1 MPPPPSVHRKLKTAQ
16 RVDGRAEVGRRSQAV
31 RLLVAE
37 GPRGGRGIS
46 GSRGGA
52 GGSGGEQQRRSSSA
66 ADGSMTLHELA
77 DDTSTASDRTV
88 SPALLTE
95 TRAESGAAAAPP
107 HLYDLAP
114 GHPGLAIPSAVL
126 YSTTTTDVDV
136 RCGRSAL
143 RGRLQATPLEFRHAS
158 PEPPLETPAHTRC
171 ASFAQCIDMC
181 AADTGMQYLAVETSC
196 PRGHA
201 SRRPTAGMSG
211 MCRAAWTVCRFLFPA
226 CWTRYAGATEWLPLC
241 LLHSSRRLSP
251 SSSATVPCL
260 VRTGRLCYL
269 RLNLTDG
276 LAARQ
281 RRGRC
286 CNRECWRCKVSCWI
300 RSPCFRRRPSRTY
313 TVSPVVARSSV
324 CAPRCACPL
333 GCLLPPPLC
342 FPARLSAVPVTA
354 RAPPAARLG

>member
-66 ADGSMTLHELA
+66 ADGSMTLRELA

-107 HLYDLAP
+107 HLYDLAT
-114 GHPGLAIPSAVL
+114 GHPGLAMPSAVL
-126 YSTTTTDVDV
+126 YSATTTDVDV

-143 RGRLQATPLEFRHAS
+143 RGRLQATPLEIRHTS

-181 AADTGMQYLAVETSC
+181 AADTVCNIWQWRRAAPAATRLAVPPPGCPECVAQHGPCVGSYFQLAGQGMPEQPSGYHTVCCTVPAVSRLPRRPLLHAWSGRAVSAIYASTSQTALQHGSAADDAATGSAGGVNY
-196 PRGHA
+196 PVGSGPHA
-201 SRRPTAGMSG
+201 SGG
-211 MCRAAWTVCRFLFPA
+211 
-226 CWTRYAGATEWLPLC
+226 
-241 LLHSSRRLSP
+241 
-251 SSSATVPCL
+251 
-260 VRTGRLCYL
+260 GRLEP
-269 RLNLTDG
+269 T
-276 LAARQ
+276 
-281 RRGRC
+281 
-286 CNRECWRCKVSCWI
+286 
-300 RSPCFRRRPSRTY
+300 P
-313 TVSPVVARSSV
+313 
-324 CAPRCACPL
+324 
-333 GCLLPPPLC
+333 
-342 FPARLSAVPVTA
+342 
-354 RAPPAARLG
+354 